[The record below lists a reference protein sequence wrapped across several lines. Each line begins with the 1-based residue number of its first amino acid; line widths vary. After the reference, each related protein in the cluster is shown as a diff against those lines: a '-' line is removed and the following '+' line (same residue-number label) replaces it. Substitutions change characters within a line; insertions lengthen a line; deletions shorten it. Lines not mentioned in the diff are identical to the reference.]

1 METDDDK
8 TVISSAIICDMHA
21 PCAPRLVDM
30 MAAETPLAGM
40 GPCSE
45 AATCTPCSEEALP
58 SGFFLGLPKLSLNRL
73 LYERYKQGNQ
83 WNNTFTLNNF
93 DHCYFSHVHVHA
105 TAEQTTIK
113 MNYM

>member
-1 METDDDK
+1 MEADDDK
-8 TVISSAIICDMHA
+8 TVISSAILRDMCA
-21 PCAPRLVDM
+21 PCAPPRLVDM

-73 LYERYKQGNQ
+73 LYERHEQGNQ
-83 WNNTFTLNNF
+83 WNNTLTLNNF
-93 DHCYFSHVHVHA
+93 DHCYSHMFMQLQNK
-105 TAEQTTIK
+105 TLSK
-113 MNYM
+113 